1 MNNGLPYK
9 RVKDMKIYDSYL
21 NMLFVHA
28 HTFSSYVLMN
38 SLSFSSN
45 VWKFF
50 HRLIHTAAALFLNEF
65 FFFVVDDILLYFFS
79 YFFAVE
85 LCLSHCQQQE

>member
-38 SLSFSSN
+38 SLSFSSY

-65 FFFVVDDILLYFFS
+65 LFLLLMTFYYISFLIFF
-79 YFFAVE
+79 
-85 LCLSHCQQQE
+85 CC